1 MDIHSFTNIKNLHRE
16 EVTYGRSAAEDSGM
30 GGVVRLQDHRR
41 TGHLHRGTLDLP
53 RAQGSD
59 RSDPHQE
66 EGRSD
71 HRVLVEHLVYIAL
84 LTFVVIAALAQLGIQ
99 TTSFIAVIGA
109 AGLAIGLALQGSL
122 ANFAAGFLMIIF
134 KPFKAGDYI
143 DGGGASGIVE
153 KIEVFTTTLNT
164 LDNKVVIIPNAK
176 MMGDNITNYSA
187 KELRRVDLDFG
198 VSYGEDIDKVRKC
211 IQDVISADARILKD
225 PAPAILVK
233 ELANS
238 SVVFQVRSWV
248 KGSDYW
254 GVYFDVIEAVKK
266 GFDEQGVSIPF
277 PQMDV
282 HVHETKKG

>member
-1 MDIHSFTNIKNLHRE
+1 MEDLLFKIQEWITFYGFKIIAALVIFIVGRWIARGVQRLTGRILAGRKVDPTIVSF
-16 EVTYGRSAAEDSGM
+16 
-30 GGVVRLQDHRR
+30 
-41 TGHLHRGTLDLP
+41 
-53 RAQGSD
+53 
-59 RSDPHQE
+59 
-66 EGRSD
+66 
-71 HRVLVEHLVYIAL
+71 VEHLVYIAL

-187 KELRRVDLDFG
+187 KKTRRVDMDFLVG
-198 VSYGEDIDKVRKC
+198 GGNDVEKVKDCLREITKSD
-211 IQDVISADARILKD
+211 QRILAD
-225 PAPAILVK
+225 PETAILLK
-233 ELANS
+233 EFRDGGM
-238 SVVFQVRSWV
+238 VFQIRAWV
-248 KGSDYW
+248 NGPDYW
-254 GVYFDVIEAVKK
+254 DVYFDLNEAVNRIFASR
-266 GFDEQGVSIPF
+266 GISMPVAVRN
-277 PQMDV
+277 V
-282 HVHETKKG
+282 HVYDHAKGS

>member
-1 MDIHSFTNIKNLHRE
+1 TRRKVDPTIVSF
-16 EVTYGRSAAEDSGM
+16 
-30 GGVVRLQDHRR
+30 
-41 TGHLHRGTLDLP
+41 
-53 RAQGSD
+53 
-59 RSDPHQE
+59 
-66 EGRSD
+66 
-71 HRVLVEHLVYIAL
+71 VEHLVYIAL

>member
-1 MDIHSFTNIKNLHRE
+1 MEDLLLKIQEWVALYGFKIIAALVIFIVGRWISRGLKGLTGRILTRRKVDPTIVSF
-16 EVTYGRSAAEDSGM
+16 
-30 GGVVRLQDHRR
+30 
-41 TGHLHRGTLDLP
+41 
-53 RAQGSD
+53 
-59 RSDPHQE
+59 
-66 EGRSD
+66 
-71 HRVLVEHLVYIAL
+71 VEHLVYIAL

-238 SVVFQVRSWV
+238 SVVFQVWSWV